1 LTQELLTQVK
11 SSSPEFFERLV
22 VELLVTMGYGGS
34 IREAGKAI
42 GKTGDEGIDGM
53 IKENQLGLDV
63 IYIQAKKWQG
73 TVGWPEIQR
82 FAGALQGKRAKKG
95 IFITTGVFSEEARR
109 YVEMI
114 DSKIVLLDGQQL
126 ADYMIDNNIGVS
138 IDKTYD
144 IKKINSDYFMEL

>member
-73 TVGWPEIQR
+73 TVG
-82 FAGALQGKRAKKG
+82 
-95 IFITTGVFSEEARR
+95 
-109 YVEMI
+109 
-114 DSKIVLLDGQQL
+114 
-126 ADYMIDNNIGVS
+126 
-138 IDKTYD
+138 
-144 IKKINSDYFMEL
+144 